1 MDNGEYGYEKGRPGR
16 SSLCILLV
24 AAAETKISYES
35 RKLCELTVFRHAVS
49 T

>member
-1 MDNGEYGYEKGRPGR
+1 MDWRVRVWERASR
-16 SSLCILLV
+16 SILDLYILLV
-24 AAAETKISYES
+24 AAAETTISYES